1 MLYVVLFATLA
12 VGFYASTAMS
22 VQISQNQKSGEL
34 ARLSADAGM
43 EFMRYQLGAINLPL
57 GTNSSNLLAN
67 VANKLGSALNTTLNM
82 GSNTVIVNNDTIY
95 IPSQN
100 GYMGLDQTLGTKFQ
114 ASITQVPNSTTLVVT
129 CHGRCGSA
137 VRGIQLQFEARR
149 GFSVVGLSS
158 LTTDSQGNGRPVPQI
173 DSWNSTVGPY
183 GTFPMNNNGNLA
195 SNGSV
200 SLVSGTNVQGS
211 AQPGAGKTISMAG
224 STVSGSTA
232 PLATSLSYPT
242 PTPGAAA
249 TTNNNS
255 SLPSAYFNSATRDF
269 IIPSSAPAL
278 TLPGGTYYVN
288 NIDWE
293 AATIT
298 FTGPVVFY
306 VTGTGDS
313 THPGYGFWTFN
324 NVVTTYQNRPAN
336 LVFEVTTNTS
346 VQYDFD
352 QPIYAAV
359 YAPLSTVKTWGAASD
374 YGSIVGNNLNLY
386 TGWHVDESLSAD
398 GGGPYTPVQGSY
410 LEVP

>member
-12 VGFYASTAMS
+12 VGFYSATAMS
-22 VQISQNQKSGEL
+22 VQISQNQKNIEL

-57 GTNSSNLLAN
+57 GTNSSNLLSN
-67 VANKLGSALNTTLNM
+67 VASKLGSALNGTLNM
-82 GSNTVIVNNDTIY
+82 GFNTVSVKNGTIY

-100 GYMGLDQTLGTKFQ
+100 GYVSLDLAAGTKFQ
-114 ASITQVPNSTTLVVT
+114 AAITQVPNTTTLLVT

-137 VRGIQLQFEARR
+137 VRAIQLQFQARR

-158 LTTDSQGNGRPVPQI
+158 LTTGDQGNGRPVPQI

-183 GTFPMNNNGNLA
+183 GTFPMNSNGNLA
-195 SNGSV
+195 SNGNI
-200 SLVSGTNVQGS
+200 SLVSGTSIQGS
-211 AQPGAGKTISMAG
+211 AQPGSGKTISMAG
-224 STVSGSTA
+224 STVTGSTA
-232 PLATSLSYPT
+232 PLTTSLSYPT
-242 PTPGAAA
+242 PTPGPAA

-255 SLPSAYFNSATRDF
+255 NLPSAYFNSVTRDF
-269 IIPSSAPAL
+269 IIPNSAPPL

-306 VTGTGDS
+306 VTGTGS
-313 THPGYGFWTFN
+313 SAHPGYGLWTFN
-324 NVVTTYQNRPAN
+324 SLVTTYQNQPAN
-336 LVFEVTTNTS
+336 LVFEVTTATS

-359 YAPLSTVKTWGAASD
+359 YAPLSTVNTWGAASD
-374 YGSIVGNNLNLY
+374 YGSIVGNNLDLY

-410 LEVP
+410 IEVP